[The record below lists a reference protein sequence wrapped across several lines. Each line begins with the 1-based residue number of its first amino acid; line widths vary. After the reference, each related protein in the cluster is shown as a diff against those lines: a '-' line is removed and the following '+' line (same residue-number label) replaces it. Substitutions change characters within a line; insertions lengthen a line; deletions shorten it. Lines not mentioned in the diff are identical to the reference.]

1 MLCHLILTAAPRGRR
16 YDPIFQKKTKSEF
29 VKQLA
34 YNGKPVRQC
43 WGAQP
48 CALGPWSLLRHIML
62 SHVML
67 LSLTSGLQVWG
78 LQDGVAQVAAPA
90 WLIMSEQG
98 ISTLA
103 PSNLLILITLI

>member
-1 MLCHLILTAAPRGRR
+1 MLCHLTLTTALRGRR
-16 YDPIFQKKTKSEF
+16 HDPIFQKKTESKF

-34 YNGKPVRQC
+34 YDGKPVRQR

-48 CALGPWSLLRHIML
+48 GALGPWSLLRHITL

-67 LSLTSGLQVWG
+67 LSLTSGVQVWG
-78 LQDGVAQVAAPA
+78 LQDGVAQVAPPA
-90 WLIMSEQG
+90 WLIMSGQG